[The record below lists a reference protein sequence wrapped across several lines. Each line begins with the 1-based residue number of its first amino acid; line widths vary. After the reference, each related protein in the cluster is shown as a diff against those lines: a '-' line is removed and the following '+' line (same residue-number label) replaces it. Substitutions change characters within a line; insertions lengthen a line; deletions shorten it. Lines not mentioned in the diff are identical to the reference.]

1 MKAKTPNRT
10 PEYLFRPRVL
20 KRVLDR
26 LRLRRISLLL
36 DFDGTITPIRR
47 RPELAVLSD
56 STRRLLASLAAAPK
70 VSVCIVTG
78 RSLRDIRARAKVKG
92 VSYVGNHGLE
102 IWHDNRLWVHPGVD
116 GKKRE
121 LKAISRKLKAAAKRM
136 GAPGVLVEDKG
147 LSLSVHYRGVDKKFL
162 GPIEALVRASAGTFS
177 IHEGKKI
184 FELRPLP
191 DWDKGRAAV
200 KWAEL
205 AGLKKA
211 CRVCAGDDK
220 TDEDVFQAMN
230 GTDVAVSVGRK
241 KKTMAGFWVKDR
253 REVLR
258 FLDALSSIRKTGAS
272 GEAERQKRG

>member
-162 GPIEALVRASAGTFS
+162 GPIEALVRASA
-177 IHEGKKI
+177 
-184 FELRPLP
+184 
-191 DWDKGRAAV
+191 A
-200 KWAEL
+200 
-205 AGLKKA
+205 
-211 CRVCAGDDK
+211 
-220 TDEDVFQAMN
+220 
-230 GTDVAVSVGRK
+230 
-241 KKTMAGFWVKDR
+241 R
-253 REVLR
+253 R
-258 FLDALSSIRKTGAS
+258 
-272 GEAERQKRG
+272 